1 MEKSDIEKICNLYC
15 SADVEIVQ
23 S

>member
-1 MEKSDIEKICNLYC
+1 MEKSEIEKVCNLYC